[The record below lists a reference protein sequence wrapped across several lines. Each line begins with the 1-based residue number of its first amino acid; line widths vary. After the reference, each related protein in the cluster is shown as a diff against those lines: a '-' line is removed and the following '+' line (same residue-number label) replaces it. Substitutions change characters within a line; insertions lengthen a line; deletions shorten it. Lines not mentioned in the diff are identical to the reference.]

1 MARTFRNR
9 FQFEEGWKSRSDNFK
24 WKEDSKIFKNIFN
37 KALRSHIKKVMSRCD
52 FDNMIFYDKKVKNT
66 AYWWV

>member
-9 FQFEEGWKSRSDNFK
+9 SQFEKDWKSRTDNFK
-24 WKEDSKIFKNIFN
+24 WKEDSKIFKHIFN
-37 KALRSHIKKVMSRCD
+37 KALRGHIKKVMSRCN
-52 FDNMIFYDKKVKNT
+52 FDNMIFYDKKIKNT